1 MFAVLVKEYGYE
13 YDAAVD
19 NMLLECT
26 ENRFAPHDE
35 NGVLLLRSGRD
46 ALKVVA
52 REYDRLT
59 VLLPALSCESM
70 VHPFE
75 QYGHTVRF
83 YCLTSEY
90 AVDTADV
97 NRLAEEETGPVLLV
111 FMDYFGCSAAA
122 DVTLEGLRSRWQNML
137 FLEDRTHQ
145 MIQPN
150 DRKFRADYVVASLR
164 KWTNVPDGG
173 LLWSGRPLKND
184 ILTHESSFFKQR
196 LYAQGLRRKFF
207 QTGDALLKDEY
218 RSIFSHVSDIMDQSD
233 APVAMSA
240 YAYEMAKNTQ
250 WEQIRSIRRNN
261 AEALLQVIADCPKLK
276 LVQPAAGQS
285 DLYVAFLVDD
295 RDRIQ
300 RELSAL
306 GIFCTVI
313 WPLSDQQKET
323 CPVASDTCRRMLAAP
338 CDQRYGIEDMR
349 YIGKEIVRIVNG

>member
-19 NMLLECT
+19 NTLLECT

-35 NGVLLLRSGRD
+35 AGVLLLRSGRD

-59 VLLPALSCESM
+59 VFLPALSCESM

-75 QYGHTVRF
+75 KYGHTVKF
-83 YCLTSEY
+83 YCLTREY
-90 AVDTADV
+90 AIDVADV
-97 NRLAEEETGPVLLV
+97 DRLAEQEDGQILFV
-111 FMDYFGCSAAA
+111 FMDYFGCGAA
-122 DVTLEGLRSRWQNML
+122 DDSTLEGLRSRWQNML

-145 MIQPN
+145 LIQPAE
-150 DRKFRADYVVASLR
+150 RHFRADYVVASLR
-164 KWTNVPDGG
+164 KWINVPDGG
-173 LLWSGRPLKND
+173 LLWSARPLKND
-184 ILTHESSFFKQR
+184 TLAYECEFFKQR
-196 LYAQGLRRKFF
+196 LYAQNLRRQFF
-207 QTGDALLKDEY
+207 QTGDIRLKDEY

-233 APVAMSA
+233 TPAAMSA
-240 YAYEMAKNTQ
+240 YSFEMAKSAQ
-250 WEQIRSIRRNN
+250 WEQIRNIRRNN
-261 AEALLQVIADCPKLK
+261 AEALLQILEGCPKLK
-276 LVQPAAGQS
+276 PIQLSAGQS

-313 WPLSDQQKET
+313 WPLSDQQQAA
-323 CPVASDTCRRMLAAP
+323 CPVARDTCQRMLAAP